1 MRSRKWKNK
10 ERRGTSHSYWSRTHG
25 PSGDYSRHIREA
37 SMAMDGLPEG
47 VPPSGRVPGQLLQ
60 AAPILKRWRRR
71 YRGEFTK
78 VRSILGVSTPRDK
91 YRRRGHRGDP
101 PGSQESSWRGL
112 GWGRAR
118 DPPGLLVVAPL
129 PSLDYSGSFRGA
141 DFLSDF
147 SGIFGA
153 LLMAGKPE
161 IQKQQK
167 TVTGSWMH
175 WINRLVQS
183 VRKFKKNMAKSHK
196 TCM

>member
-1 MRSRKWKNK
+1 
-10 ERRGTSHSYWSRTHG
+10 
-25 PSGDYSRHIREA
+25 
-37 SMAMDGLPEG
+37 MAMDGLSEG
-47 VPPSGRVPGQLLQ
+47 VPPPDRVLGKLLQ
-60 AAPILKRWRRR
+60 AAPILKRRRRR
-71 YRGEFTK
+71 YRGEFAEK
-78 VRSILGVSTPRDK
+78 RSILGVSTPRAK

-101 PGSQESSWRGL
+101 PGSQEASWCGL

-129 PSLDYSGSFRGA
+129 PSLDYSGSFRVA

-167 TVTGSWMH
+167 TTTDSWVH
-175 WINRLVQS
+175 
-183 VRKFKKNMAKSHK
+183 
-196 TCM
+196 